1 MLIRDVQFG
10 DKVYSR
16 HELTQLTVIVEDG
29 NVVDDILTACVRSE
43 TFDGSESLETYH
55 NLSYQDGFS
64 VAIAEERLWL
74 LPEFEEYV
82 DQTQAALDE
91 VLDIL
96 TDEQAVT
103 VPDAFPQWMSG
114 TGYSVGDRRRYE
126 GILYKCLQAHTSQED
141 YTPDVAASLW
151 ARMLNPDP
159 EVIPVWEQPDS
170 TNPYMTG
177 DKVHYPDA
185 NGPVYESL
193 IDNNVFSPEA
203 YPQGWQ
209 LVQ

>member
-1 MLIRDVQFG
+1 MLERNVQING
-10 DKVYSR
+10 KVYTK
-16 HELTQLTVIVEDG
+16 HEFVRMTVIIG
-29 NVVDDILTACVRSE
+29 NTIVACVLSKA
-43 TFDGSESLETYH
+43 DGDEVETYY
-55 NLSYQDGFS
+55 NIAYQDGIE
-64 VAIAEERLWL
+64 AAEVESLLWA
-74 LPEFEEYV
+74 LPEFEEYI

-96 TDEQAVT
+96 TDDQAIV
-103 VPDAFPQWMSG
+103 VPDAFPAWKPD
-114 TGYSVGDRRRYE
+114 TAYKVGDRRKHE

-141 YTPDVAASLW
+141 WTPDTASSLW
-151 ARMLNPDP
+151 ARMLNPNP

-185 NGPVYESL
+185 DGPIYESV
-193 IDNNVFSPEA
+193 IDNNIWSPEA

-209 LVQ
+209 LVEGGE